1 MKKFIVLFFCNR
13 AQFFRSTKAL
23 KTSDKGGGGG
33 EPGSP
38 LSDAVGL
45 NELEGAVLLDA
56 EDYRRMLQ
64 EVKTLKSI
72 LLRLKRE
79 LAADVSRFTEPQT
92 HTLYIYVHVHVYIYI

>member
-1 MKKFIVLFFCNR
+1 MYIQCTCTLNIVCNYV
-13 AQFFRSTKAL
+13 FNFRSPFIRTP
-23 KTSDKGGGGG
+23 KTSKT
-33 EPGSP
+33 EIPSK
-38 LSDAVGL
+38 LTENEESAVGL

-79 LAADVSRFTEPQT
+79 LTADVSSISL
-92 HTLYIYVHVHVYIYI
+92 HTLLYMYM

>member
-1 MKKFIVLFFCNR
+1 MHEFIVLFFCNR

-23 KTSDKGGGGG
+23 KTSDKSGG

-92 HTLYIYVHVHVYIYI
+92 HTLSIYMYIYI